1 MDDNK
6 SIVIMR
12 EMKTILCSL
21 KKNMKNSFN
30 NFNLTAPQGMLIE
43 ILRRYGEMK
52 ISDLS
57 KKMGLSNSTVS
68 GIVDRLEKQD
78 LIKRTRSDE
87 DRRVVYVNVTDKF
100 KNGFQE
106 NFKKVEQE
114 FEDIMSKASPEEI
127 DSILNG
133 LNILKNL
140 FSKKE

>member
-1 MDDNK
+1 MFF
-6 SIVIMR
+6 
-12 EMKTILCSL
+12 
-21 KKNMKNSFN
+21 KKEHENSFN